1 MATTTKNW
9 VKWDLAAV
17 YKDWK
22 CCTQRT
28 SGFFP
33 VGSQPWT
40 NIPPP
45 PRPIISV
52 CKKQGALEW
61 DSWMCILA
69 VLLNNCMDLGV
80 FLILRKPH
88 YPHLDM
94 AVIMPTSWIPGRL
107 KEILL
112 VRCLA
117 EPWHVSRTYW
127 VGLGSGSRLRDS
139 HGRSAVMKR
148 GGDIFSHL
156 HKVGQDWL
164 ALGAHGVLVCFR
176 SITYE
181 LCCLSQVR

>member
-22 CCTQRT
+22 CCTHCPQRT

-40 NIPPP
+40 NIPPPP

-94 AVIMPTSWIPGRL
+94 AVIMPTSLDSWKIKGDPACEML
-107 KEILL
+107 
-112 VRCLA
+112 
-117 EPWHVSRTYW
+117 SRTLACVKDLLSRVRVW
-127 VGLGSGSRLRDS
+127 FPFKGFTGKICCDEERRGHLFPFAQSWAGLACIRGSWSVSL
-139 HGRSAVMKR
+139 
-148 GGDIFSHL
+148 L
-156 HKVGQDWL
+156 
-164 ALGAHGVLVCFR
+164 
-176 SITYE
+176 
-181 LCCLSQVR
+181 